1 MQTRNT
7 FLLFDSGVV
16 SARLCSSPCRL
27 SYHQRIVDIVPPTFS
42 ALIPA
47 EPIFIYKYEDES
59 ACKPTSDVDLHEA
72 PTQHEQKENSA
83 GMFW

>member
-1 MQTRNT
+1 M
-7 FLLFDSGVV
+7 
-16 SARLCSSPCRL
+16 
-27 SYHQRIVDIVPPTFS
+27 DIVPPTFS

-59 ACKPTSDVDLHEA
+59 ACKPSSDVDLHEA